1 MYRIRNTNKTKHRSI
16 YIQNQYNK
24 QNKNKQKYH
33 QNKIQNTIDISI
45 THDRGQAMGEELI
58 YVQTNM

>member
-24 QNKNKQKYH
+24 QTKTNRNTTKIKY
-33 QNKIQNTIDISI
+33 KT
-45 THDRGQAMGEELI
+45 R
-58 YVQTNM
+58 